1 MSKTLV
7 FTDENTPSSSVW
19 CCVLCRGVVCGL
31 CGVCG
36 VVVWCE
42 TLKKPVCPLKHI
54 PICTFKSPSVYRHHA
69 HMFQHMCA
77 LCRHTR
83 GRTTPQHRT
92 HHTDHT
98 PHHDTRHNTTRRQT
112 ETDRDRDRGRR
123 GDEREDDKTR
133 AERREKSEER
143 EDSFSVWWCMAVF
156 YWCCDFAVNSVC
168 ARDFS
173 LINSV
178 Q

>member
-1 MSKTLV
+1 MQNKCQKHLFLPMKTS
-7 FTDENTPSSSVW
+7 PP
-19 CCVLCRGVVCGL
+19 
-31 CGVCG
+31 
-36 VVVWCE
+36 
-42 TLKKPVCPLKHI
+42 PVCPLNTRPHMYVENV
-54 PICTFKSPSVYRHHA
+54 PVCTGTTRTCFNTCARCAGIHGDVFNV
-69 HMFQHMCA
+69 HMGTC
-77 LCRHTR
+77 LSGHT
-83 GRTTPQHRT
+83 GFFSAFHTTPQHRT

-156 YWCCDFAVNSVC
+156 YWCSDFPVNYVC
-168 ARDFS
+168 ARDLS
-173 LINSV
+173 LLNSV